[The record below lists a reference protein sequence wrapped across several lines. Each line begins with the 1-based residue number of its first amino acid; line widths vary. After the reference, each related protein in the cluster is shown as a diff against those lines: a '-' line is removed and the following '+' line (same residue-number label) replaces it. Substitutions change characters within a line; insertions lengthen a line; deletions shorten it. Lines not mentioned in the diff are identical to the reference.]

1 MNILVDI
8 GHPAHVHLYRHFINE
23 IKKKGAKV
31 TITVRD
37 IPAAKTLLDIYGLNY
52 IELGRKRDTLFGKL
66 ADQIN
71 YDFQVLKIVRQ
82 KGINIGV
89 GSSIV
94 LPHVSAVTHVPSIVL
109 DDDDDEVEPLFRYFA
124 HPFATT
130 LLSPDVLRN
139 KRGRKG
145 TLYYPGYHELAY
157 LHPSVFTPD
166 EDVPVSA
173 GIKPGDRYFIL
184 RFNAF
189 RAHHDQG
196 VQGLTVE
203 QKLRLIE
210 RLKPEGRIFIS
221 AERDIGIEFEEYRL
235 SVSPEKIHSL
245 INYATLLIGDSQT
258 MSSEAAVLGT
268 PSLRMNSF
276 AGRIS
281 YLEEEEKRY
290 GLTYAFK
297 PDEFDGMLARLDYL
311 LTLPNL
317 KQEWQQRRSRMLA
330 EKINVTAF
338 IVWFVENYPG
348 SIKTMEKES
357 WNILQFR

>member
-1 MNILVDI
+1 MNVLVDI

-23 IKKKGAKV
+23 IRRKGAEV
-31 TITVRD
+31 TVTVRD
-37 IPAAKTLLDIYGLNY
+37 IATAKSLLEIFGLDY
-52 IELGRKRDTLFGKL
+52 IELGRKRDTFSGKL
-66 ADQIN
+66 ADQIS
-71 YDFQVLKIVRQ
+71 YDFQVLKIIRQ
-82 KGINIGV
+82 RRINIGV

-94 LPHVSAVTHVPSIVL
+94 LPHVSAVTHMHSIVL

-139 KRGRKG
+139 KRSRKS
-145 TLYYPGYHELAY
+145 TLFYPGYHELAY

-166 EDVPVSA
+166 EDVLGSA
-173 GIKPGDRYFIL
+173 GIKPGERYFIL

-196 VQGLTVE
+196 AHGLTRE
-203 QKLRLIE
+203 QKLRLVE
-210 RLKPEGRIFIS
+210 RLKPEGRIFIT
-221 AERDIGIEFEEYRL
+221 AERDIGSEFEEYRL
-235 SVSPEKIHSL
+235 KVSPEKIHSL
-245 INYATLLIGDSQT
+245 ISYATILIGDSQT

-281 YLEEEEKRY
+281 YLEEEEQKY

-297 PDEFDGMLARLDYL
+297 PYEFDRLLTRLDEL
-311 LTLPNL
+311 LSFPNL
-317 KQEWQQRRSRMLA
+317 KQEWQHRRSGMLA
-330 EKINVTAF
+330 DKINVTAF
-338 IVWFVENYPG
+338 LVWFVENYPG

-357 WNILQFR
+357 WNFSQFR